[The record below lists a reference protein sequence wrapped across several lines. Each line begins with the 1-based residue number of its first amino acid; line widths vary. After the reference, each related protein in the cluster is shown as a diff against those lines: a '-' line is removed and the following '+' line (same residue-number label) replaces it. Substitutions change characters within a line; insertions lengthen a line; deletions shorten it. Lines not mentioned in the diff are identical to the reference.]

1 MRRTP
6 LRASRS
12 WGRALRSAAA
22 VLALAVSAAMPAAAA
37 DQPAAVRERTR
48 ETVLYGI
55 DSEVLEVVKQLRVSS
70 DPSFSAEL
78 ARVLAEDRGTEL
90 RKAVLELFAETR
102 APDGSAAALAILREW
117 QDQPSDLV
125 IASVRYATAA
135 RLDGRTALL
144 APLLDAPQPALVS
157 SAVDALG
164 KTADP
169 AAADLLLKR
178 LADPDTGGQGRG
190 EIIVALGDLGDRRAV
205 EQLLAIAG
213 NRDEDKPRRMYAA
226 DALGKMGDARA
237 VPVLRTVFAE
247 RDALLKAHAAAAMSR
262 LSPDEAFPLLLEGL
276 KDENW
281 RVRVECARGLARP
294 LAGGQAD
301 EAFPVL
307 SYKARLDPAQQV
319 RVEAVK
325 AMAAMGGGRGAQFL
339 AGLFRDRK
347 NPLGVREESLAAVLR
362 SDPASILEAVR
373 AVVAEE
379 WSAVDQRTLEMTA
392 RVVSASGSG
401 AMREPL
407 ARFLD
412 SPNPIVRIYGV
423 RGAASAGLRDLRE
436 RIRQMSEKDAH
447 PAVQRE
453 AARAIEKL

>member
-1 MRRTP
+1 MRR
-6 LRASRS
+6 LRATACARRG
-12 WGRALRSAAA
+12 WTLRSTAAA
-22 VLALAVSAAMPAAAA
+22 LLLIVAAAA
-37 DQPAAVRERTR
+37 PLAGVDDPSQVRERTR
-48 ETVLYGI
+48 ETLLYGI
-55 DSEVLEVVKQLRVSS
+55 DSEVLDVVKQLKLSA
-70 DPSFSAEL
+70 DPSFSEEL
-78 ARVLAEDRGTEL
+78 GRVLAEDRGAEL

-102 APDGSAAALAILREW
+102 VRDGAPAALAILREW

-135 RLDGRTALL
+135 GIEGRTALL
-144 APLLDAPQPALVS
+144 APLLEAPQASLVS

-169 AAADLLLKR
+169 AAAELLLER

-190 EIIVALGDLGDRRAV
+190 EVIAALGDLGDPRAV
-205 EQLLAIAG
+205 EPLLAIARS
-213 NRDEDKPRRMYAA
+213 RDEDKPRRMYAA
-226 DALGKMGDARA
+226 DALGKIGDARA
-237 VPVLRTVFAE
+237 VPVLRAMFAE
-247 RDALLKAHAAAAMSR
+247 KDALLKAHAAAAMSR
-262 LSPDEAFPLLLEGL
+262 LSPGEAFPLLLEGL

-294 LAGGQAD
+294 LAGAQAD

-307 SYKARLDPAQQV
+307 SYKARLDPVQQV
-319 RVEAVK
+319 RIEAVK
-325 AMAAMGGGRGAQFL
+325 AMAATGGGKAGAFL

-362 SDPASILEAVR
+362 GDPALVLEPVR

-379 WSAVDQRTLEMTA
+379 WSAADQRTLEMTA
-392 RVVSASGSG
+392 RVVSVSGSG

-407 ARFLD
+407 VRFLD

-423 RGAASAGLRDLRE
+423 RGVAAAGLRDLRD
-436 RIRQMSEKDAH
+436 RIRQLSEKDGH

-453 AARAIEKL
+453 AARALEKM